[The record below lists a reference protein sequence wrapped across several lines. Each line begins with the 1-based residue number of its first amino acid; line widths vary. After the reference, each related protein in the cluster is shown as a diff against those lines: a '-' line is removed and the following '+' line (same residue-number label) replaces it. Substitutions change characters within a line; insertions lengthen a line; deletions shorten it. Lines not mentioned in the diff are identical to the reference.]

1 MDGIGII
8 YPRFLAEISM
18 AIQKYFRKMFIL
30 VRVLAALLGFIP
42 LIMLFPLVMVVLSG
56 EKTMIGYFAVPMFIT
71 AVFSLA
77 SIFSLRKK
85 KLHLNTKDGFLLV
98 FLSWVLASLLG
109 AVPFMFCGFGFTDSF
124 FESACSFATTGAT
137 TITDVESLPS
147 SLLLWRSI
155 AHWFG
160 GIGIIL
166 VSVALL
172 PVLGIGGFQLLKAE
186 ETGPEKE
193 KFTPKIM
200 VTAQLLLLAYSSLT
214 IILFCLYLFGGMN
227 RFDALCNSLTTIA
240 TGGISVKNSGLAAYS
255 SVFND
260 TVTTVFFL
268 LAGIN
273 FSIYYRLL
281 MGKFRD
287 ILNSTEIKVYIG
299 IFITASFVLTLS
311 LLPEYGSLP
320 TALRYASFHCA
331 SIISTAGGAVV
342 NYDNWPAFSK
352 MILFIL
358 MFSGGCSGST
368 AGGFKVIRHVV
379 LWKQMRSSMKRLIY
393 PQGVF
398 NIHINKRV
406 GRKDVVYGAAGFFFI
421 YFSLV
426 GIVTLVT
433 ALSGIDVFSSFCA
446 ALSMTGNIGGG
457 FGIAGP
463 GNNYS
468 IFADHIKWFFSFVM
482 IAGRLE
488 LWTVFVLFTAVYWRR

>member
-1 MDGIGII
+1 MQTT
-8 YPRFLAEISM
+8 PNKL
-18 AIQKYFRKMFIL
+18 FIL
-30 VRVLAALLGFIP
+30 LRVLAVLLGFIP
-42 LIMLFPLVMVVLSG
+42 LIMLFPLIMAISLG
-56 EKTMIGYFAVPMFIT
+56 EKIMIGSFAVPMFIT
-71 AVFSLA
+71 AALSLV
-77 SIFSLRKK
+77 SIFSLRRK
-85 KLHLNTKDGFLLV
+85 KLHLNSKDGFLLV
-98 FLSWVLASLLG
+98 FLSWVLASLIG
-109 AVPFMFCGFGFTDSF
+109 AVPFMFCGLGFTDSF
-124 FESACSFATTGAT
+124 FESVCSFATTGAT
-137 TITDVESLPS
+137 TITDIESFPY

-160 GIGIIL
+160 GIGIVL

-172 PVLGIGGFQLLKAE
+172 PVLGIGGFQLFKAE

-214 IILFCLYLFGGMN
+214 FILFCLYLFGGMS
-227 RFDALCNSLTTIA
+227 RFDALCHSLTTMA
-240 TGGISVKNSGLAAYS
+240 TGGVSVKNSGLAAYS
-255 SVFND
+255 SGFND
-260 TVTTVFFL
+260 AVTTVFFL

-281 MGKFRD
+281 LGKFRD

-299 IFITASFVLTLS
+299 IFITASFVLSLS

-331 SIISTAGGAVV
+331 SMISTAGGAVV
-342 NYDNWPAFSK
+342 NYENWPAFSQ

-426 GIVTLVT
+426 AIVTLVT
-433 ALSGIDVFSSFCA
+433 ALSGVDVFSSFCA

-468 IFADHIKWFFSFVM
+468 IFADHIKWFYSFVM

-488 LWTVFVLFTAVYWRR
+488 MWTVFVLFTAVYWRR

>member
-1 MDGIGII
+1 MRQK
-8 YPRFLAEISM
+8 RFSKL
-18 AIQKYFRKMFIL
+18 FIL
-30 VRVLAALLGFIP
+30 VRVLAVLLGFIP
-42 LIMLFPLVMVVLSG
+42 LIMLFPLVMAISLG
-56 EKTMIGYFAVPMFIT
+56 EKIMIGSFAAPMFIT
-71 AVFSLA
+71 LALSLA
-77 SIFSLRKK
+77 SIFSLRRK
-85 KLHLNTKDGFLLV
+85 KLHLNAKDGFLLV
-98 FLSWVLASLLG
+98 FLSWVLASLIG
-109 AVPFMFCGFGFTDSF
+109 AVPFMFCGLGFTDSF

-137 TITDVESLPS
+137 TITDIESFPY

-214 IILFCLYLFGGMN
+214 FILFCLYLFGGMS
-227 RFDALCNSLTTIA
+227 RFDALCHSLTTMA
-240 TGGISVKNSGLAAYS
+240 TGGVSIKNSGLAAYS

-260 TVTTVFFL
+260 AVTTVFFL

-287 ILNSTEIKVYIG
+287 ILNNTEIKVYIG
-299 IFITASFVLTLS
+299 IFITASLVLTLS

-342 NYDNWPAFSK
+342 NYENWPAFSK

-368 AGGFKVIRHVV
+368 AGGFKIIRHVV
-379 LWKQMRSSMKRLIY
+379 LWKQMRSSMKQLIY

-406 GRKDVVYGAAGFFFI
+406 GRKDVVYGAAGFLFI

-426 GIVTLVT
+426 AIVTLVT
-433 ALSGIDVFSSFCA
+433 ALSGVDVFSSFCA

-463 GNNYS
+463 GHNYNV
-468 IFADHIKWFFSFVM
+468 FADHIKWFYSFVM